1 MTALP
6 MIATELRLRGLG
18 GLVVIDLPNLRQPR
32 QRNTVFKA
40 AERVFKEDPNNV
52 KLAPLSRFGCLE
64 LSVVPRLRR

>member
-32 QRNTVFKA
+32 QCAIT
-40 AERVFKEDPNNV
+40 
-52 KLAPLSRFGCLE
+52 L
-64 LSVVPRLRR
+64 